1 MILNIFSFCCSVIC
15 VRLLDL
21 MDCSAGF
28 PVLHH
33 CPELAQ
39 THVHW
44 VGDTTQPSHPL
55 SPPSAPVLNL
65 FQHQGLFQRVSS
77 LHQVAKVLKLCISPS
92 NEYSGLISFRIDWFD
107 LLVLHWALKS
117 FLQHHSS
124 KASTLQHSVFFM
136 VQLAHPYMIT
146 EKNITFTIASY
157 PMRKHTATSSEV
169 LKLRSPPQSWQLKS
183 YWWAVGRVWVWW

>member
-1 MILNIFSFCCSVIC
+1 MGYSTW
-15 VRLLDL
+15 
-21 MDCSAGF
+21 GF
-28 PVLHH
+28 PVLLHL
-33 CPELAQ
+33 PEFAQ

-107 LLVLHWALKS
+107 LLVPQGALKS

-124 KASTLQHSVFFM
+124 KASTLQHSVFFT
-136 VQLAHPYMIT
+136 VQLAHPYMTT